1 MTYRNLGRTGVQVSP
16 ICLGAMNFGGPTSEE
31 DSVRIVDAAVDGGI
45 NFIDTANVYNAGE
58 SERIVGQAL
67 KQNGRRDQ
75 VVLATK
81 AHGVMGPGPND
92 QGNSRYH
99 LMRACEDSLRRLG
112 TDHIDLYQIHRPSVE
127 IPQDETLRALDDL
140 VRSGK
145 VRYIGCSTHPAWMV
159 MEALMISER
168 LGIAR
173 YISEQPPYNL
183 LDRRIENE
191 LVPLARRYGMA
202 LLPWSPM
209 AGGILA
215 GRYNDSESVPE
226 GSRLER
232 SGGESPFGQRV
243 SRRGVEVARALA
255 PLAQERGLTQSQ
267 FALLWCKD
275 QPGVTSP
282 IIGPRTMEQLDDAL
296 QVLEMQLADQDRARL
311 DELVGPGNAVSDFHN
326 SNNWMRARIAE

>member
-1 MTYRNLGRTGVQVSP
+1 
-16 ICLGAMNFGGPTSEE
+16 
-31 DSVRIVDAAVDGGI
+31 
-45 NFIDTANVYNAGE
+45 
-58 SERIVGQAL
+58 
-67 KQNGRRDQ
+67 
-75 VVLATK
+75 
-81 AHGVMGPGPND
+81 
-92 QGNSRYH
+92 
-99 LMRACEDSLRRLG
+99 
-112 TDHIDLYQIHRPSVE
+112 
-127 IPQDETLRALDDL
+127 
-140 VRSGK
+140 
-145 VRYIGCSTHPAWMV
+145 MV

-191 LVPLARRYGMA
+191 LVPLAQRYGVA
-202 LLPWSPM
+202 LLPWSPL

-226 GSRLER
+226 GSRLDR

-296 QVLEMQLADQDRARL
+296 QVLEMRLADQDRARL

>member
-31 DSVRIVDAAVDGGI
+31 DSVRIVDAALDGGI

-67 KQNGRRDQ
+67 KHNGRRDE

-92 QGNSRYH
+92 KGNSRYH

-112 TDHIDLYQIHRPSVE
+112 TDHIDLYQIHRPSLE

-173 YISEQPPYNL
+173 YVSEQPPYNL

-191 LVPLARRYGMA
+191 LVPLAQKYGMA
-202 LLPWSPM
+202 LLPWSPL

-215 GRYNDSESVPE
+215 GRYNDPASVPE

-232 SGGESPFGQRV
+232 SGGESAFGQRV
-243 SRRGVEVARALA
+243 SPRGVEVARLLA

-282 IIGPRTMEQLDDAL
+282 IIGPRTMDQLNDAL
-296 QVLEMQLADQDRARL
+296 QVLEMRLADPDRARL

-326 SNNWMRARIAE
+326 SNNWMKARIVE